1 MSNIRLP
8 FRPKSCL
15 KLLSLTVITAGSML
29 GAVIAHGHGE
39 GRTKEAEVANQSIY
53 SGAANIPGAVN
64 LGLTGK
70 KGHTDNLAARHL
82 QRQQKIAI
90 NGTYT
95 QSGKA
100 HFGGDLREDVRLVRT
115 ASESVSRSGHKCPSD
130 IPKRVYDVSAINV
143 DISLNQYH
151 DFYPGYMYVLTEN
164 LDKVREEE
172 EQNEDARLED
182 HDPGA
187 VSNGLQGDF
196 IQPLAIRVNQ
206 GECLV
211 VNLSNEVEDEEVS
224 FHLHGSS
231 LVVANTGKPA
241 TSVNPDTNVAE
252 GDTKTFEWHV
262 GYEQQEGVH
271 QFHSHNHTQ
280 AATGL
285 FGTVTVEPEGSRH
298 LSPYTGEP
306 LKSGWLAM
314 IEDPD
319 GPDFREFVVVYHETG
334 DGEARP
340 LNIDEEM
347 ISQRD
352 PTAHNYLSAGKALN
366 YRSEPFGNGLRKE
379 KEMFGFMD
387 ESQSYSAYHNGNPS
401 TPIPRSY
408 LGDPVKWRLVHGG
421 SEVFHSHHLHGG
433 AIRWRR
439 QAELDQELNLFGT
452 ANENLATNGP
462 IKNPPIQSASD
473 RVDVQSLG
481 PSETHDL
488 VIECGSGGCQRTA
501 GDFLYHC
508 HVVHHYVAGMWAY
521 WRTYNTLQVDGAK
534 TDEMPS
540 LLELPD
546 RSGRTPAA
554 VKSPELIGKTVEW
567 FGQDFDIVDDGT
579 DTKVKVP
586 NTGKS
591 FADKLL
597 GLFSSDKA
605 NTGSATE
612 IKQGPVKS
620 KFTLSEWVE
629 MQLPPKGLP
638 GGKADWKEQVLAYD
652 ASVWNWDKNGDLYLG
667 EPETMVEWAKYKPEW
682 MGNKAGERPALLFN
696 PLTGKRAYPG
706 MRPHFGK
713 RPPFSPGKNPA
724 PFLEPIHR
732 QANGDNSANV
742 AQAGENGPWSLC
754 PKESGSPGQ
763 MKTFNIHAIELP
775 ITLSK
780 AEGEQA
786 PIVDLIGEL
795 YVLHEEEEAIRG
807 NDALKIPLVVR
818 MNVHDCAD
826 VILTNE
832 IPDSHENIYSSK
844 VNMHIHFVQFDVQ
857 ASDGVITGMNYEQS
871 VRPFTI
877 LEDEGKGMGTPQNTL
892 TTSASDVGDTSVAVK
907 DASLYQ
913 AGAYVGVGM
922 DAVGRLDIREI
933 KSISGNTLSF
943 TEPLNFEHKQGEFV
957 STEFVRYRW
966 FADSDFGITYWHD
979 HVYGLTSWGHGLFGS
994 TIIEPK
1000 GSTYHDPVTGKP
1012 VRSGNIVDIHTTEA
1026 VSSQVTG
1033 SFREFVMQIQ
1043 DSNPIT
1049 ETQVTA
1055 GTVPNHPSS
1064 PGAKPNTI
1072 NALGSMDSWSLP
1084 VNAFSYL
1091 NGGDRTSGGS
1101 VGMRV
1106 EPLHRRLNENSDASQ
1121 LFSSATH
1128 GDPDTP
1134 QLNAYLGDPIVIRA
1148 LAEAANESHT
1158 IHVQGHYFPLER
1170 FLTGAR
1176 PQSTVRLA
1184 IAERYDLVIPA
1195 AGGPQEK
1202 AGDYMYHSGR
1212 LSHFGEGMWGLIRVE
1227 DELKT
1232 TLQPLPMRRQIS
1244 KSAAGLCPG
1253 DAPMKK
1259 FDVVALDFAL
1269 DLNPNAPD
1277 EMPAPSGTN
1286 RNLIFSNPDGK
1297 IYALKNELAALKAGK
1312 IQPHPL
1318 TLRANVGD
1326 CIEVTL
1332 HNQLKSEKASF
1343 HADMLAYDPND
1354 SMGANIGRNKGDQTV
1369 SPGNKRT
1376 YTFYAHPE
1384 FGEATALVSDFGNV
1398 TRNLR
1403 DGLYGAIIIGPR
1415 GSRYLDPVTGKDIS
1429 LGNSWQAKVVVDR
1442 SIRSNRKRVNYRDA
1456 ALYFQEEDNLIGTAF
1471 MPYTASSAGLS
1482 AVNYRIEPLA
1492 WRAEAYD
1499 CPEEDAYH
1507 CNGNAPDPATPVISV
1522 NSGEQVKLHVIG
1534 AHGEQNSTFAVEG
1547 HQWPLE
1553 PNVAGAEMLEVQ
1565 QFGPTETLE
1574 LNFKAGGAHGIP
1586 GDYMWSSER
1595 MPYSIAGQWGIL
1607 RVLPPSSRNKKGSY
1621 AGGMME
1627 IPKKL
1632 FRSNGFGEKLMSSAH

>member
-1 MSNIRLP
+1 MRKISA
-8 FRPKSCL
+8 SSWL
-15 KLLSLTVITAGSML
+15 KIETAGLAKISG
-29 GAVIAHGHGE
+29 GALLVFTLQASQLALGHGE
-39 GRTKEAEVANQSIY
+39 LRTQEAEDASQSIY
-53 SGAANIPGAVN
+53 SGTAGIPGAIN
-64 LGLTGK
+64 LGLTGARGQIK
-70 KGHTDNLAARHL
+70 NLAARHL
-82 QRQQKIAI
+82 FQQQKIRQQQI
-90 NGTYT
+90 VSNGVYT
-95 QSGKA
+95 QSGQQ

-115 ASESVSRSGHKCPSD
+115 ATESVDRQGHKCPVD
-130 IPKRVYDVSAINV
+130 APKRHYDITAINV
-143 DISLNQYH
+143 DITLNQYH

-164 LDKVREEE
+164 IEEVREEE
-172 EQNEDARLED
+172 TRNEEARYER

-211 VNLSNEVEDEEVS
+211 VKLSNEVEDEEVS

-231 LVVANTGKPA
+231 LVVTDTGEPA

-252 GDTKTFEWHV
+252 NEAKTFEWYV
-262 GYEQQEGVH
+262 DYDQQEGVH

-285 FGTVTVEPEGSRH
+285 FGTVTVEPEGSKH
-298 LSPYTGEP
+298 LDPYTGNA

-340 LNIDEEM
+340 LNILEEM

-379 KEMFGFMD
+379 EELFGLMD

-421 SEVFHSHHLHGG
+421 TEVFHSHHLHGG

-439 QAELDQELNLFGT
+439 QSEIEQELNLFGR

-473 RVDVQSLG
+473 RIDVQSLG

-521 WRTYNTLQVDGAK
+521 WRTYNTLQETGAQ
-534 TDEMPS
+534 TDEMPA
-540 LLELPD
+540 LVELPD
-546 RSGRTPAA
+546 RQGKTPAA
-554 VKSPELIGKTVEW
+554 VDSTQLVGKTVEW
-567 FGQDFDIVDDGT
+567 FGQDFEIVS
-579 DTKVKVP
+579 DTEKEST
-586 NTGKS
+586 N
-591 FADKLL
+591 A
-597 GLFSSDKA
+597 
-605 NTGSATE
+605 GSAYDLSFE
-612 IKQGPVKS
+612 NGPVKTR
-620 KFTLSEWVE
+620 FTLGEWVE

-638 GGKADWKEQVLAYD
+638 GDKKDWKEQILAYD
-652 ASVWNWDKNGDLYLG
+652 ASVWNWEREGDRYMG
-667 EPETMVEWAKYKPEW
+667 EPETMVEWAKYKPQW
-682 MGNKAGERPALLFN
+682 MGVEPGERPALLFN

-724 PFLEPIHR
+724 PYLEPIHR

-742 AQAGENGPWSLC
+742 ARPGENGPWSLC
-754 PKESGSPGQ
+754 PQESGSAGQ
-763 MKTFNIHAIELP
+763 MKEYNVHAIQTP

-780 AEGEQA
+780 TRGQQPA
-786 PIVDLIGEL
+786 IVDPLGQL
-795 YVLHEEEEAIRG
+795 YVLHEEEQKIRN
-807 NDALKIPLVVR
+807 NDELKIPLVLR

-826 VILTNE
+826 VILSNE
-832 IPDSHENIYSSK
+832 IPDDHENLYSSK

-877 LEDEGKGMGTPQNTL
+877 LKDDGKGMGTPQNTL
-892 TTSASDVGDTSVAVK
+892 TSSETEAGENFITVDNAG
-907 DASLYQ
+907 LYQ
-913 AGAYVGVGM
+913 QGVLVGVGM
-922 DAVGRLDIREI
+922 DAVGRLDIRQIETI
-933 KSISGNTLSF
+933 EGDRLTF
-943 TEPLNFEHKQGEFV
+943 TEPLSFRHEKGEFV

-966 FADSDFGITYWHD
+966 FADADFGITYWHD

-1012 VRSGNIVDIHTTEA
+1012 IRSGNIADIHTTEP

-1049 ETQVTA
+1049 ETQVVA
-1055 GTVPNHPSS
+1055 GAVVNKRPS
-1064 PGAKPNTI
+1064 ADAEPNTI

-1084 VNAFSYL
+1084 INAFSYL
-1091 NGGDRTSGGS
+1091 NGGDRTSGS
-1101 VGMRV
+1101 SIGMRA
-1106 EPLHRRLNENSDASQ
+1106 EPLHRRLNENSDASVV
-1121 LFSSATH
+1121 FSSHEH

-1134 QLNAYLGDPIVIRA
+1134 MVNAYLGDPIVIRA
-1148 LAEAANESHT
+1148 LAEAANESHS

-1176 PQSTVRLA
+1176 PQSSAHIA

-1195 AGGPQEK
+1195 AGGPQKK

-1227 DELKT
+1227 DELKES
-1232 TLQPLPMRRQIS
+1232 LQPLPMRRDIA
-1244 KSAAGLCPG
+1244 KSATELCPA
-1253 DAPMKK
+1253 DAPVKR
-1259 FDVVALDFAL
+1259 FDIAAIDFAL

-1277 EMPAPSGTN
+1277 QAAAPSGTN
-1286 RNLIFSNPDGK
+1286 RNLIFANPEGK
-1297 IYALKNELAALKAGK
+1297 IFALERDVAALRAGK
-1312 IQPHPL
+1312 LQAHPL
-1318 TLRANVGD
+1318 TLHVNVGD

-1332 HNQLKSEKASF
+1332 HNRLKSEKASF

-1354 SMGANIGRNKGDQTV
+1354 SMGANIGRNKAGQTV
-1369 SPGNKRT
+1369 PPGDKRL

-1384 FGEATALVSDFGNV
+1384 FGEATALVSDFGNI

-1429 LGNSWQAKVVVDR
+1429 LDNRWQADVIVDR
-1442 SIRSNRKRVNYRDA
+1442 SQRKTRNRTNYRDS
-1456 ALYFQEEDNLIGTAF
+1456 ALYFQEEDNLIGTPF
-1471 MPYTASSAGLS
+1471 MPYTASTAGLS

-1492 WRAEAYD
+1492 WRAQTYD
-1499 CPEEDAYH
+1499 CPEEDAFH
-1507 CNGNAPDPATPVISV
+1507 CMGKAPDPATPVISV
-1522 NSGEQVKLHVIG
+1522 KAGEKVRLHVIG
-1534 AHGEQNSTFAVEG
+1534 AHGEQNSTFSVEG

-1553 PNVAGAEMLEVQ
+1553 TDVAGAEMLEVQ

-1574 LNFKAGGAHGIP
+1574 INLKAGGPHEIP

-1595 MPYSIAGQWGIL
+1595 MTYAIAGQWGIL
-1607 RVLPPSSRNKKGSY
+1607 RVLPK
-1621 AGGMME
+1621 AGGSQPSQADKAVAGPIIQSLLE
-1627 IPKKL
+1627 ESPVKEPDVFAL
-1632 FRSNGFGEKLMSSAH
+1632 GNTP